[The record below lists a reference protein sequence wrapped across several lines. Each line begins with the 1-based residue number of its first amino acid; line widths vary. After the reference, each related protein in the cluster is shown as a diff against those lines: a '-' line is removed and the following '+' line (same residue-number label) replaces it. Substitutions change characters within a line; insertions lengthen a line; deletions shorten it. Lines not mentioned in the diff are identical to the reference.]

1 MPPDDKVNILL
12 VDDQPSKLLT
22 YEVILRELGEN
33 LIKASSGK
41 EALEQ
46 LLRNE
51 IAVVLMDVSMPEL
64 DGFQLA
70 SMIREHPRFQKIAM
84 IFVSAIY
91 LAEIDHL
98 RGYEMGAVD
107 YVPVPVVPEVLRAKV
122 RVFVEL
128 YRKNRQLERLNA
140 ELEQR
145 VAERTAALESS
156 TMRLLQSEQRRSLA
170 LAAGNLGSW
179 DWDLANGK
187 VVWDDGQHAIYGVT
201 PGQFVPT
208 PEHFKVLILP
218 EDWEQLQV
226 GMHDLLERGEPHQAE
241 FRIRRPNGE
250 IRWCS
255 STAAATQDGAGKVVR
270 ISGVTMDITE
280 RKEAEER
287 QAMLA
292 REVDHRAKN
301 AMAIVQSIVRLTKAE
316 SISSYISVIEGRI
329 KALSRA
335 HALLSNSRWQ
345 GADLDTLAHEE
356 LAPFR
361 SSHAD
366 RLSIHGPKVT
376 LEPTKAQTLALALH
390 ELATNAAKYGAL
402 SSASGKLALWWDV
415 QADVLTIHWHETAGP
430 ATRAPATTGFGTQ
443 IITGSIERQLGGKT
457 QFEWLPSGLRCT
469 LTIPR
474 GERIDAAEQ
483 ASPAAAPQA
492 PLLARRVMVVE
503 DEALVALVLADQLAE
518 LGLSVVGPCSSVA
531 EAKAIADKGEFEAAI
546 LDVNLGGEL
555 VYPVADLLSSRGIP
569 FVFVTGYGRESIDR
583 RFADAPVLEKP
594 VELTSLQDVFGC
606 SDERLFVRR
615 MAQAG

>member
-1 MPPDDKVNILL
+1 MKPDEKVNILL

-22 YEVILRELGEN
+22 YEVILRELGDN
-33 LIKASSGK
+33 LITASSGK

-64 DGFQLA
+64 DGFELA

-122 RVFVEL
+122 RVFTDL

-140 ELEQR
+140 ELERR
-145 VAERTAALESS
+145 VSERTAELEAS
-156 TMRLLQSEQRRSLA
+156 TIQLLQSEQRRSLA
-170 LAAGNLGSW
+170 LAAGNMGSW
-179 DWDLANGK
+179 DWDLLSGT
-187 VVWDDGQHAIYGVT
+187 VVWDEGQHAIYGVT
-201 PGQFVPT
+201 PGEFVVT

-218 EDWEQLQV
+218 EDWEQLQH
-226 GMHDLLERGEPHQAE
+226 GMQSLLEQGQPHQAE
-241 FRIRRPNGE
+241 YRVRRPNGE
-250 IRWCS
+250 VRWCA
-255 STAAATQDGAGKVVR
+255 STAAATKNRDGKVVR
-270 ISGVTMDITE
+270 ISGVTVDITE
-280 RKEAEER
+280 RREAEER
-287 QAMLA
+287 QALLA

-301 AMAIVQSIVRLTKAE
+301 AMAIVQSIVRLTKAG
-316 SISSYISVIEGRI
+316 SISSYISIIEGRI

-335 HALLSNSRWQ
+335 HALLSSSRWQ
-345 GADLDTLAHEE
+345 GADLDKLADEE
-356 LAPFR
+356 LAPYR
-361 SSHAD
+361 SSHVD
-366 RLSIHGPKVT
+366 RLGIFGPKVT

-390 ELATNAAKYGAL
+390 ELATNAVKYGAL
-402 SSASGKLALWWDV
+402 SSASGKLALWWETQPD
-415 QADVLTIHWHETAGP
+415 ALTIHWHETAGP
-430 ATRAPATTGFGTQ
+430 ETHAPSVTGFGTQ

-457 QFEWLPSGLRCT
+457 KFEWLPAGLRCT

-474 GERIDAAEQ
+474 GERMDHAEKTEE
-483 ASPAAAPQA
+483 PAAVRAA
-492 PLLARRVMVVE
+492 PLRARRVMVVE

-518 LGLSVVGPCSSVA
+518 LGLSVVGPCSTVA
-531 EAKAIADKGEFEAAI
+531 EAKAVADKGDFEAAI

-555 VYPVADLLSSRGIP
+555 VYPVADLLTSRGIP

-583 RFADAPVLEKP
+583 RFAGTPVLEKP
-594 VELTSLQDVFGC
+594 VERELLEDMFGG
-606 SDERLFVRR
+606 RYALRHPVART
-615 MAQAG
+615 A

>member
-1 MPPDDKVNILL
+1 MTSEKVNILL

-46 LLRNE
+46 LLKNE

-122 RVFVEL
+122 RVFTDL

-140 ELEQR
+140 ELEHR
-145 VAERTAALESS
+145 VAERTAELEAS
-156 TMRLLQSEQRRSLA
+156 TVRLLQSEQRRSLA

-179 DWDLANGK
+179 EWDLTTGK
-187 VVWDDGQHAIYGVT
+187 VMWDEGQHAIYGVT
-201 PGQFVPT
+201 PGQFVVT
-208 PEHFKVLILP
+208 PEHFKVLIMP
-218 EDWEQLQV
+218 EDWERLQV
-226 GMHDLLERGEPHQAE
+226 GMQSLLQHGHPHQGE
-241 FRIRRPNGE
+241 FRVRRPNGE
-250 IRWCS
+250 VRWCA
-255 STAAATQDGAGKVVR
+255 STAAASQDSAGKVIR

-280 RKEAEER
+280 RKDAEER
-287 QAMLA
+287 QALLA

-301 AMAIVQSIVRLTKAE
+301 AMAIVQSIVRLTK
-316 SISSYISVIEGRI
+316 SDNISSYISIIEGRI

-345 GADLDTLAHEE
+345 GADLDKLADEE
-356 LAPFR
+356 LAPYR
-361 SSHAD
+361 STHMD
-366 RLSIHGPKVT
+366 RLSIFGPKVT

-402 SSASGKLALWWDV
+402 SSAVGKLALWWEV
-415 QADVLTIHWHETAGP
+415 QADALIIHWQETAGP
-430 ATRAPATTGFGTQ
+430 ATRTPSITGFGTQ

-457 QFEWLPSGLRCT
+457 KFEWLPSGLRCT
-469 LTIPR
+469 LAIPR
-474 GERIDAAEQ
+474 GERMDTEHQ
-483 ASPAAAPQA
+483 PETPAAPRTP
-492 PLLARRVMVVE
+492 PLSARRVMVAE
-503 DEALVALVLADQLAE
+503 DEALVALVLADQLTE
-518 LGLSVVGPCSSVA
+518 LGLFVVGPCSSVS
-531 EAKAIADKGEFEAAI
+531 EAKAVADKGDFEAAI

-555 VYPVADLLSSRGIP
+555 VYPVAELLSARGIP
-569 FVFVTGYGRESIDR
+569 FVFVTGYGRESIDG

-594 VELTSLQDVFGC
+594 VEMGSLEDIFGR
-606 SDERLFVRR
+606 SEENTVRR
-615 MAQAG
+615 MARTA

>member
-1 MPPDDKVNILL
+1 
-12 VDDQPSKLLT
+12 
-22 YEVILRELGEN
+22 
-33 LIKASSGK
+33 
-41 EALEQ
+41 
-46 LLRNE
+46 
-51 IAVVLMDVSMPEL
+51 MDVSMPEL